1 MDDVFDV
8 LLDSTCEVVCA
19 MGDKGC
25 TLIVSSLFLLVL
37 DFLKCFSP
45 SPPFFKY

>member
-1 MDDVFDV
+1 MHVYV
-8 LLDSTCEVVCA
+8 RVCSGEVVCA